1 MKHPHPNKSRK
12 ILAFVLVLSLL
23 ATLTGCFKKET
34 PDSTGDT
41 QAPPAST
48 AAPTQTTVPSAPPV
62 TTEPPVETTVPPT
75 TEAPET
81 EPPVEPTTAP
91 TEPPETEPPTEP
103 EKEEPVIGI
112 VYTTRLNIR
121 ENPGTAY
128 GVVGAYYSGEKVEIL
143 ETKDGWG
150 RTDKGWISMEYINIE
165 KKPSTQD
172 SSVGDDK
179 EAIVGNGAS
188 EILGYGVATL
198 ESLNVRSGPGTGYKK
213 IDTIKGGTRHAYFQ
227 KEAGWVRIDAGWVST
242 GYFYVEGTT
251 GEGAGI
257 GYIHTENPNIRSGP
271 GLEYDVVGKYQNGDT
286 VKILCQIGKW
296 GCTDKGWVSMS
307 YVAMKQHD
315 TGMGVVTAET
325 LNIRKQAM
333 VDSTLVG
340 TYAKGDQIEILEVY
354 GDWGKTDKGWVSL
367 DYVDMT
373 GGPAGR
379 SVPTPASTGNAT
391 VIANGL
397 NIRKEP
403 SISAESVGGYGPGDQ
418 VEILE
423 VRNGWGRTD
432 RGWIWLE
439 YVRMDTP

>member
-1 MKHPHPNKSRK
+1 MKHPYRIRYSRL
-12 ILAFVLVLSLL
+12 LAFVLVLSLL
-23 ATLTGCFKKET
+23 ATLTGCWKKEDT
-34 PDSTGDT
+34 PGSTGDT

-48 AAPTQTTVPSAPPV
+48 AGTTAPPETEPPATTTVPA
-62 TTEPPVETTVPPT
+62 ETTVPPT
-75 TEAPET
+75 EAPVT

-91 TEPPETEPPTEP
+91 TEPPATGAPTEP

-121 ENPGTAY
+121 EQPGTGYAK
-128 GVVGAYYSGEKVEIL
+128 VGAYYSGEKVEIL

-172 SSVGDDK
+172 SSNGDEK
-179 EAIVGNGAS
+179 ESIIGNGAT
-188 EILGYGVATL
+188 EILGYGLPTL
-198 ESLNVRSGPGTGYKK
+198 QSLNVRSGPGTGYKK

-242 GYFYVEGTT
+242 SYFYVEGTT
-251 GEGAGI
+251 GEGAGT
-257 GYIHTENPNIRSGP
+257 GYIHSENPNIRSGP

-307 YVAMKQHD
+307 YVAMKQHA

-367 DYVDMT
+367 DYVDMN
-373 GGPAGR
+373 GAAAGR
-379 SVPTPASTGNAT
+379 SVPTPASTGNGT
-391 VIANGL
+391 VTASGL

-403 SISAESVGGYGPGDQ
+403 SITSESVGGYGQGDQ
-418 VEILE
+418 VTILE
-423 VRNGWGRTD
+423 VQGGWGRTD

-439 YVRMDTP
+439 YVRMDS